1 MSGSCPLNRFR
12 VRPAEP
18 RDCSAILRLI
28 KVRGR
33 GKGKVSECQSNTYL
47 LRDGFGSRPFFYCL
61 VAEASKQDV
70 MGGTDVVGF
79 AMYYFTYDPW
89 IGKLLYL
96 EDFYVMDEYRGKHIS
111 ISSQLIANCLCLF
124 LQIAIDSNCSCMHF
138 LVVVWNKPSIEYYM
152 RRGASDLSTEEG
164 WHLFRFDKEHLIR
177 MASGE

>member
-1 MSGSCPLNRFR
+1 MSHTSTVSQFR

-18 RDCSAILRLI
+18 RDCPDILRLI
-28 KVRGR
+28 KELAAYENMPNAV
-33 GKGKVSECQSNTYL
+33 KITET
-47 LRDGFGSRPFFYCL
+47 D
-61 VAEASKQDV
+61 A
-70 MGGTDVVGF
+70 DVVGF

-96 EDFYVMDEYRGKHIS
+96 EDFYVMDEFRGWGIGTELLKRLS
-111 ISSQLIANCLCLF
+111 QARSSQKLSRDMSQSFKNTLPF
-124 LQIAIDSNCSCMHF
+124 EKIAIDTNCSCMHF

-164 WHLFRFDKEHLIR
+164 WHLFRFDKENLIR